1 MLSIRSKIIA
11 FQVFFVGLVL
21 VMVAVVYFAIGRADQ
36 FIERVSFTHRQLE
49 AITELSLRANRYS
62 EQIAE
67 MLLFGQEGVTEF
79 EEARRDLEASFA
91 RLEQM
96 TNTEIAGL
104 LDGSER
110 ESERRELVLIEE
122 MRTITGRMYGTSL
135 ELLEIVVS
143 GRQDTARQRYFAEI
157 EEDLDDHLQQ
167 LIDLA
172 IADEQAEV
180 SKVDQQTATLAR
192 ELIAIVAITTVI
204 AIVASV
210 GAVLLLSRALSQPI
224 SRLTEGAAEIGDGRL
239 SHRIA
244 VHGRDELALLSNHF
258 NRMAEQLEGQ
268 RREVLQ
274 HQALLERKVSER
286 TQQLEEANR
295 RLKELDRLRVLFL
308 ADVSHELRTP
318 LAVLR
323 GEAEVTLRSHAT
335 SVEDCQETLEHIIEQ
350 VEHMSRLVED
360 LLFVTRAEADSIR
373 FEMRRIDLR
382 QVLDRVAEE
391 GRVLALGQGVELAT
405 SKPPEALH
413 VEGDGERLHQTLLIA
428 IDNAIKYAHP
438 KTTVEV
444 ELQAADSHSVI
455 CVRNR
460 GPGIPAE
467 DLPYVF
473 DRFYRGRH
481 NSRARGGSGL
491 GLSIAKWIV
500 EKHSG
505 TIELASEADGTTELE
520 IRLPRLLS
528 DQSGRTMPDVPGSHS
543 AAIM

>member
-1 MLSIRSKIIA
+1 
-11 FQVFFVGLVL
+11 
-21 VMVAVVYFAIGRADQ
+21 VV
-36 FIERVSFTHRQLE
+36 
-49 AITELSLRANRYS
+49 
-62 EQIAE
+62 
-67 MLLFGQEGVTEF
+67 
-79 EEARRDLEASFA
+79 
-91 RLEQM
+91 
-96 TNTEIAGL
+96 
-104 LDGSER
+104 
-110 ESERRELVLIEE
+110 
-122 MRTITGRMYGTSL
+122 
-135 ELLEIVVS
+135 
-143 GRQDTARQRYFAEI
+143 
-157 EEDLDDHLQQ
+157 
-167 LIDLA
+167 
-172 IADEQAEV
+172 
-180 SKVDQQTATLAR
+180 
-192 ELIAIVAITTVI
+192 
-204 AIVASV
+204 
-210 GAVLLLSRALSQPI
+210 LLSRALSQPI
-224 SRLTEGAAEIGDGRL
+224 SRLTEGAGEIGQGRL

-268 RREVLQ
+268 RGEVLQ
-274 HQALLERKVSER
+274 QQALLERKVSER

-323 GEAEVTLRSHAT
+323 GEAEVTLRSHAN
-335 SVEDCQETLEHIIEQ
+335 SVEDCRETLEHIIEQ
-350 VEHMSRLVED
+350 VEHMGRLVED

-373 FEMRRIDLR
+373 FEMRRIDLGR
-382 QVLDRVAEE
+382 VLDRVAEE
-391 GRVLALGQGVELAT
+391 GRVLALGQGVELAM
-405 SKPPEALH
+405 SKPPQPLH

-460 GPGIPAE
+460 GPRIPAE

-481 NSRARGGSGL
+481 NSRALGGSGL

-505 TIELASEADGTTELE
+505 TIALASEPDGRTELE

-528 DQSGRTMPDVPGSHS
+528 EQSGRTMPDVPGSHC